1 MSETNLFKVLA
12 DPQRREILLLRRG
25 GRLNA
30 GEIAQRTG
38 IAPNALSY
46 HLKLL
51 KSAELV
57 LEYREKNFIYYEVN
71 TTVFQELIL
80 WVSQFGVEKS

>member
-1 MSETNLFKVLA
+1 ML
-12 DPQRREILLLRRG
+12 RG

-30 GEIAQRTG
+30 GEIAQRLQ
-38 IAPNALSY
+38 ISPAALSY

-51 KSAELV
+51 KAADLV
-57 LEYREKNFIYYEVN
+57 LEYREKNYIYYEVN

-80 WVSQFGVEKS
+80 WVSQFGGNKP